1 MDVGTFTT
9 PGTSLVDASSRA
21 SRLPGDEKVPVAAA
35 LELVATATSATSA
48 ISLVVG
54 AVGAV
59 GAAVVVST
67 VSTVSTEELVAE
79 VVLVMSG
86 RALICTAAGMP
97 VEASS
102 CATSWATA
110 VRLDSEAKNS
120 EIPFVTSRTS
130 TMNSKVCIAANLL
143 PLFTS
148 STETASASTFRESA
162 TASCTDPLTL
172 STLVS
177 LLTSRTKSKLAE
189 SEVTSRQT
197 SRSQVVML
205 AG

>member
-21 SRLPGDEKVPVAAA
+21 SRLPDEKVPVAAA
-35 LELVATATSATSA
+35 LVATATSATS
-48 ISLVVG
+48 LVVIG
-54 AVGAV
+54 AVAV
-59 GAAVVVST
+59 GGAAVVVST
-67 VSTVSTEELVAE
+67 VSTEACVAE

-86 RALICTAAGMP
+86 RALICTATAMP
-97 VEASS
+97 LEASS
-102 CATSWATA
+102 CSTSWATA
-110 VRLDSEAKNS
+110 IRLDSAAKNS
-120 EIPFVTSRTS
+120 EIPFVTFRTS

-148 STETASASTFRESA
+148 STETASVSTFRESA
-162 TASCTDPLTL
+162 TASCTDPLTV